1 MSRSRGLG
9 GPGLLAVGLGI
20 VAAIASTPGVA
31 SADSSTD
38 SYVVMGA
45 TGLPDPASNA
55 AYWADA
61 LAYIQAD
68 LPDSTALEPDSTALE
83 PDSAALELTT
93 PEDLSPLDGSLTFD
107 ESVSQGITDLNN
119 AISADL
125 NGGASVGVLGVSQSA
140 VIASEEMAA
149 LDPSGTPSDLPA
161 FFILLGDPMNPDGGI
176 FERFPGLSIDGISFA
191 GATPADD
198 FPTTVYTHEYDPIS
212 DFCQYPVDV
221 VCDVN
226 AVAGIIDHSYTAA
239 DLANAFQLPTEGAT
253 ETTYYMIPSELPL
266 LTLLQEV
273 PVIGTPLADL
283 IGPDLTYLVN
293 LGYGDPDYG
302 YSVGPANLATPVDLL
317 PPAADLDMMPALLA
331 SGTEEGIQAF
341 IAAIG

>member
-1 MSRSRGLG
+1 MLGSRGLG
-9 GPGLLAVGLGI
+9 RLGLLAVGLGI
-20 VAAIASTPGVA
+20 GAAIASTPGVA

-38 SYVVMGA
+38 TYVVMGA
-45 TGLPDPASNA
+45 TGVPDPASDA

-61 LAYIQAD
+61 LAYIQSD
-68 LPDSTALEPDSTALE
+68 LPDSTAVEPDSTAV
-83 PDSAALELTT
+83 ELTT
-93 PEDLSPLDGSLTFD
+93 PEDLSPLVGSATFD
-107 ESVSQGITDLNN
+107 ESVSQGVTDLNN

-125 NGGASVGVLGVSQSA
+125 DGGASVGVLGVSQSA

-161 FFILLGDPMNPDGGI
+161 SFILLGDPMNPDGGI
-176 FERFPGLSIDGISFA
+176 FERFSGLSIDGISFA

-226 AVAGIIDHSYTAA
+226 AVAGMIDHSYTAA

-283 IGPDLTYLVN
+283 VGPDLTDLVN

-302 YSVGPANLATPVDLL
+302 YSVGPADLPTPADLL

-331 SGTEEGIQAF
+331 SGAEEGIQAF

>member
-1 MSRSRGLG
+1 MLRSRGLG
-9 GPGLLAVGLGI
+9 RLGLLAVGLGI
-20 VAAIASTPGVA
+20 GAAIASTPGVA
-31 SADSSTD
+31 SADSSIGNG
-38 SYVVMGA
+38 SYAVMGA
-45 TGLPDPASNA
+45 TGLPDPTSNA

-61 LAYIQAD
+61 LAYVQAD
-68 LPDSTALEPDSTALE
+68 LPDSTAIG
-83 PDSAALELTT
+83 LTT
-93 PEDLSPLDGSLTFD
+93 PEDLSPMVGSLTFD
-107 ESVSQGITDLNN
+107 ESVSQGVTDLNN

-125 NGGASVGVLGVSQSA
+125 DGGASVGVLGVSQSA
-140 VIASEEMAA
+140 VIASQEMAA

-161 FFILLGDPMNPDGGI
+161 SFILLGDPMNPDGGI

-198 FPTTVYTHEYDPIS
+198 FPTIVYTHEYDPIS

-239 DLANAFQLPTEGAT
+239 DLANAVQLPTEGAT
-253 ETTYYMIPSELPL
+253 ETTYEMIPSEVPL

-283 IGPDLTYLVN
+283 VGPDLTDLVN
-293 LGYGDPDYG
+293 LGFGNPDYG
-302 YSVGPANLATPVDLL
+302 YSVGPADLPTPADLL
-317 PPAADLDMMPALLA
+317 PPATDLDMMPALLA

-341 IAAIG
+341 IAAIGL